1 MENITYPWIVDY
13 INTIQKEWGGELAEL
28 EEYAEKNYVPIVQK
42 EVSRFIYVLGLLK
55 KPKAILEIGTAIGYS
70 AAIMAQTLNEDG
82 KIVTIERDDTMYEQ
96 AVQNICKL
104 GLKNKIEIIKGDA
117 IEVLTNM
124 DGEFDLIFIDA
135 SKGHYMEFFNH
146 AKRMIKKDGLII
158 SDNVLYKGMIA
169 NDELASRNKRTIV
182 NRMRNFLQEISNDK
196 EFETSVIPIGDGVAL
211 SLKR

>member
-42 EVSRFIYVLGLLK
+42 EVSRFLYVLGLLK

-104 GLKNKIEIIKGDA
+104 GLKDKIEIIKGDA

>member
-13 INTIQKEWGGELAEL
+13 INTIQKDWGENLAEL
-28 EEYAEKNYVPIVQK
+28 EEYAQQNHVPIVQK
-42 EVSRFIYVLGLLK
+42 EVSRFLYVLGLIK

-70 AAIMAQTLNEDG
+70 AAIMAQTLAKDG
-82 KIVTIERDDTMYEQ
+82 KIVTIERDQIMYEQ
-96 AVQNICKL
+96 AVKNVDKL
-104 GLKNKIEIIKGDA
+104 GIKDKIEIIKGDA
-117 IEVLTNM
+117 IEVLTDL

-158 SDNVLYKGMIA
+158 SDNVLFKGMIA

-182 NRMRNFLQEISNDK
+182 NRMRNFLTEISNDK
-196 EFETSVIPIGDGVAL
+196 EFETSVIPIGDGIAL